1 MTTIKLTLEDLR
13 RVKGDL
19 EDAIEDHL
27 DIARELGSIRNS
39 LPQMA
44 PTDRE
49 RLATGLD
56 DQIKEI
62 MRLALRYAQDAGA
75 LGVTVRLAESEE
87 SRRWVGGRDLL
98 TLLGTGYKITAEVF
112 LYAAERGITIAEAAD
127 ELGGGKAV
135 EGVAT
140 MLGPEGS
147 IDKVLAKAGFVKVV
161 DVALEFV
168 EQWSSGE
175 GNWWDAFQRTAV
187 STGVSTGAAALLA
200 RTACNRLPNLLA
212 KGGCMLVA
220 AGAGGY
226 AGDEAVKALFEHA
239 GYTKEEKQE
248 IRASSYPSGLTPAE
262 ERSRAEEAREGLM
275 DARADLITE
284 LVAQGVDRD
293 EAERIAELNFPDLTT
308 LSL

>member
-13 RVKGDL
+13 RVKAEL

-49 RLATGLD
+49 GLATGLD
-56 DQIKEI
+56 GRIKEI

-75 LGVTVRLAESEE
+75 LGVTIRIAESEE

-98 TLLGTGYKITAEVF
+98 TLLGTGYKITADVF
-112 LYAAERGITIAEAAD
+112 KYAQERGITIAEAAD

-135 EGVAT
+135 EGIAT
-140 MLGPEGS
+140 MLGPEAS
-147 IDKVLAKAGFVKVV
+147 IDKVLAKARFVKVV
-161 DVALEFV
+161 DVAIEFV

-187 STGVSTGAAALLA
+187 STGVSTGTAALFG
-200 RTACNRLPNLLA
+200 RTLCNKVPNLLA
-212 KGGCMLVA
+212 KGGCMLVT
-220 AGAGGY
+220 AGLGGL
-226 AGDEAVKALFEHA
+226 AGDEAVKALFDHS
-239 GYTKEEKQE
+239 GYTKEEKQK
-248 IRASSYPSGLTPAE
+248 IGASSYPSGLTPAE
-262 ERSRAEEAREGLM
+262 ERSRAGEAREGLM
-275 DARADLITE
+275 GARADLIAE
-284 LVAQGVDRD
+284 LVAQGVDRE
-293 EAERIAELNFPDLTT
+293 EAEQIAELNFPDLTT